1 VPCVKDIGLWSPK
14 VRAAFADLGVL
25 EAADSDL
32 EALMRDDEDIAERVE
47 QEHAAEFALRKAE
60 VDAAIGEGET

>member
-1 VPCVKDIGLWSPK
+1 VNEFVSSSVSDP
-14 VRAAFADLGVL
+14 ADLGVL